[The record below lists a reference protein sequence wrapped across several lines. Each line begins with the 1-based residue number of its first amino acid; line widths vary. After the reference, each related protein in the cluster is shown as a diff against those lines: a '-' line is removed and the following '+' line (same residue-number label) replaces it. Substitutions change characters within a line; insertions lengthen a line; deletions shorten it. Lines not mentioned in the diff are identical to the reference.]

1 MFQKLPICRQEVV
14 CERMPQYDCSR
25 SSLSSRSCGV
35 PLTDDGPSVTLFP
48 IQPVL
53 CILCHIPSINRH
65 HLLSISVSSL
75 SLPLIRHACCDSC
88 DPSVVLQYQILCMH
102 RHYCRLTRCS
112 ISRCMMSTA
121 YFSPPVPHVDAVL
134 PVCALLGQEVSCLY
148 IISGRTEHAV

>member
-75 SLPLIRHACCDSC
+75 SLPFIRHASCDSC
-88 DPSVVLQYQILCMH
+88 DPSVVLQYQIIFMH

-112 ISRCMMSTA
+112 IFPC
-121 YFSPPVPHVDAVL
+121 V
-134 PVCALLGQEVSCLY
+134 
-148 IISGRTEHAV
+148 ISGILLSTCSTCRCGSASVFIAWSRSFLSIYHIW